1 MRQITGNI
9 VDLHHRKIFPGILTI
24 EGEHI
29 VSIEETN
36 GWYSHYITPGLIDAH
51 VHIESSMLTPLEF
64 SKLVVRKGTIAVV
77 TDPHEIANVLG
88 RKGIDFMQEN
98 SQETFLKI
106 YFTIPSCVPATPFD
120 YSGSNLS
127 ADDVEDLFAS
137 GKFVGLSEMMNV
149 PGVLQKDEEVMRKLA
164 SAQKRGL
171 PIDGHAPG
179 LRGEDLKAYIA
190 AGISTDHECSD
201 LEEALEKVH
210 QGMKIIIREGSAAKN
225 YNALKSLIGICPD
238 SLMFC
243 TDDSHPGD
251 LIASGHIN
259 KIVRKAVADGFDVFD
274 VLKIASLNT
283 AAHYG
288 LEIGS
293 LKVGDKADFV
303 IWNNLKDF
311 QAYAVFIDGKQQFN
325 GFESA
330 WDRRVT
336 DVFGRNDLNRFERE
350 PITEQEI
357 RKPVQDEITCIE
369 VFDGELVTGKKVFSV
384 DGSLSNLESD
394 KERDVL
400 KIVYMNRYQNLPPQV
415 AYIYGVHLQRGAFA
429 TSITHDSHNIISVGC
444 TDREITAAINAVI
457 ASKGGLFIADG
468 EEVTGMPLPIAGIIS
483 DREYREVDR
492 VWGNLMEKLKEM
504 GCTLSSPFMT
514 LSFMALIVIPELKI
528 GEKGLFEYS
537 KFSFI
542 S

>member
-9 VDLHHRKIFPGILTI
+9 VDLYHRKIFPGILTI
-24 EGEHI
+24 EGERI

-64 SKLVVRKGTIAVV
+64 SKLVIRKGTIAVV

-98 SQETFLKI
+98 SQETSLKI

-201 LEEALEKVH
+201 LEEALEKVR

-225 YNALKSLIGICPD
+225 YNALKSLIGICPE

-243 TDDSHPGD
+243 TDDSHPG
-251 LIASGHIN
+251 GFVRMTHI
-259 KIVRKAVADGFDVFD
+259 
-274 VLKIASLNT
+274 
-283 AAHYG
+283 
-288 LEIGS
+288 
-293 LKVGDKADFV
+293 
-303 IWNNLKDF
+303 
-311 QAYAVFIDGKQQFN
+311 
-325 GFESA
+325 
-330 WDRRVT
+330 
-336 DVFGRNDLNRFERE
+336 
-350 PITEQEI
+350 
-357 RKPVQDEITCIE
+357 
-369 VFDGELVTGKKVFSV
+369 
-384 DGSLSNLESD
+384 
-394 KERDVL
+394 
-400 KIVYMNRYQNLPPQV
+400 
-415 AYIYGVHLQRGAFA
+415 
-429 TSITHDSHNIISVGC
+429 
-444 TDREITAAINAVI
+444 REI
-457 ASKGGLFIADG
+457 
-468 EEVTGMPLPIAGIIS
+468 
-483 DREYREVDR
+483 
-492 VWGNLMEKLKEM
+492 
-504 GCTLSSPFMT
+504 
-514 LSFMALIVIPELKI
+514 
-528 GEKGLFEYS
+528 
-537 KFSFI
+537 
-542 S
+542 